1 MSESRAL
8 PRVACGVC
16 EEMMNLQ
23 SYADHMKSK
32 HPEEDP
38 KNLRVLGQKS
48 IFEVLKKRK
57 VDPTLQETVDKNEN
71 VEEEAAEEMETD
83 TAEVRNETEEI
94 EIKLVNKV
102 NVEVD
107 VSDCNTEDWRRSR
120 KGSKTCPSWKTLS

>member
-1 MSESRAL
+1 L

-48 IFEVLKKRK
+48 IFEVMKKRK
-57 VDPTLQETVDKNEN
+57 VDPTLQETVDENEN
-71 VEEEAAEEMETD
+71 VEEEPAEEMETD
-83 TAEVRNETEEI
+83 TAEVRNETKEI
-94 EIKLVNKV
+94 EIKLVNVKIERILH
-102 NVEVD
+102 NF
-107 VSDCNTEDWRRSR
+107 T
-120 KGSKTCPSWKTLS
+120 K